1 MKILP
6 EKQYEFLEKY
16 TAVYF
21 LHIFRQVILRL
32 PVLMHHHIMNPCT
45 DAASCVIL
53 HDSLVLHLLQLWQAV
68 LIFPEKVQMNVVL
81 HHFLQEIPDQ
91 SFIFPLQLV
100 LILRIEFQISQLADP
115 LGLFSPQIAVTDL
128 PEYIFLRDLLPAE
141 IIIRALYKHSF
152 LDLLSGSLGYIITE
166 NIHPLSHKCPGEQH
180 LQQYLFT

>member
-1 MKILP
+1 M
-6 EKQYEFLEKY
+6 
-16 TAVYF
+16 
-21 LHIFRQVILRL
+21 
-32 PVLMHHHIMNPCT
+32 
-45 DAASCVIL
+45 IL

-68 LIFPEKVQMNVVL
+68 LIFPEKVQMNVFL

-100 LILRIEFQISQLADP
+100 LILRIEFQVSQLADP

-141 IIIRALYKHSF
+141 IIIRALYKHSV